1 MSLQS
6 GSKQVLRVQVL
17 SRGLLRP
24 ATLVPARAVSTQTMS
39 EAQNLELLNKQRSLR
54 PNSPW
59 HIYQPQLTS
68 LTSIANRVTGAG
80 LSVGF
85 YAVFLDYV
93 LAPAFGYQVDSSAI
107 VQFVADLPSWFV
119 LTVKSGLGFAFSYHT
134 INGIRH
140 LLWDSG
146 RLLDLKTSYAAG
158 YAVIAS
164 SVAATI
170 GLLML

>member
-6 GSKQVLRVQVL
+6 GSKQILRAQVL

-24 ATLVPARAVSTQTMS
+24 ATLVPARAVSTQSMS
-39 EAQNLELLNKQRSLR
+39 EAENLELLNKQRSLR

-68 LTSIANRVTGAG
+68 MTSIANRATGAA

-93 LAPAFGYQVDSSAI
+93 LAPAFGYQVDSTAI

-119 LTVKSGLGFAFSYHT
+119 MTVKSGAGFAFSYHT

-140 LLWDSG
+140 LLWDTG

-164 SVAATI
+164 SIAATV

>member
-6 GSKQVLRVQVL
+6 GSKQLMRAQVL

-68 LTSIANRVTGAG
+68 VSSIANRVTGAG

-85 YAVFLDYV
+85 YALMLDY
-93 LAPAFGYQVDSSAI
+93 LIAPAFGYQVDSSAI
-107 VQFVADLPSWFV
+107 VSFVADLPSWFV
-119 LTVKSGLGFAFSYHT
+119 LTAKTAVGFAGSYHT
-134 INGIRH
+134 INGVRH

-164 SVAATI
+164 SIAATV